1 MLASLTKCRNVLD
14 SEISTVVVNITIRRL
29 PTRLTIL
36 GIE

>member
-14 SEISTVVVNITIRRL
+14 SDISTVVVNITIQRR
-29 PTRLTIL
+29 PSRLTIL

>member
-14 SEISTVVVNITIRRL
+14 SELSIVVVNITIQRL
-29 PTRLTIL
+29 PSRLTIL